1 MRLGPNGACGEV
13 AFRALRSGNCL
24 KRSDGDL
31 GSGGAFR
38 NRYLGL
44 GLGKVVGVA
53 GCFYFGVKCLLGAVI

>member
-1 MRLGPNGACGEV
+1 M
-13 AFRALRSGNCL
+13 AFRALKSGDCL

-44 GLGKVVGVA
+44 GLGNVVGVD
-53 GCFYFGVKCLLGAVI
+53 GCFYFGVKCLLGAAI